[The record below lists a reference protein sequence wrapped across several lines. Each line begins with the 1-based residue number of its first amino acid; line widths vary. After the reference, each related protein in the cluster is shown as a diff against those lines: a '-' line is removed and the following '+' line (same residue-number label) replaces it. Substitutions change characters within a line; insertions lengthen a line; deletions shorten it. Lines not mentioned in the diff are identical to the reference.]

1 VCRDAGIKTSTTEK
15 NSPWQ
20 NRTEVEICELK
31 KHVRRLM
38 SRTNTPLPLWDFCCQ
53 YTVELRNRI
62 ARPLPQLHGRT
73 PYEVLTGNTPDVSE
87 YLEFC
92 WFQPIWFYEPNVFPE
107 QNRQF
112 ARWIGIAHRVGQAM
126 CYWVLPITGIPIAR
140 TTIQEVTKEELN
152 SSEVKRLV
160 EVYDKEIEE
169 KFRSNTDSI
178 ITSFQLYREDEN
190 IDNEQEQEPIDPDA
204 TALIIDEI
212 DNDAYDELLYVEP
225 ILHRDGQQIRA
236 RVTGRKRDA
245 NGNPIGQFHPNPM
258 LNSRIYLAEF
268 PDGCIQEL
276 SANAIVE
283 AVYNQIDGDGYDE
296 NLFQDIID
304 HRFDSTALTKEE
316 LQQLR
321 CVRSENQGKRFCTLK
336 GWEICLSWKDGTTSW
351 HPLSE
356 VKNSSPLLLAK
367 YAVTNGLNDEP
378 AFAWRVPHTIKKE
391 IRLVKA
397 IKSRYS

>member
-1 VCRDAGIKTSTTEK
+1 MLDLYEK
-15 NSPWQ
+15 
-20 NRTEVEICELK
+20 
-31 KHVRRLM
+31 
-38 SRTNTPLPLWDFCCQ
+38 
-53 YTVELRNRI
+53 
-62 ARPLPQLHGRT
+62 LHGRT

-87 YLEFC
+87 Y
-92 WFQPIWFYEPNVFPE
+92 
-107 QNRQF
+107 F

-126 CYWVLPITGIPIAR
+126 CYWVLPITGIPIAG

-152 SSEVKRLV
+152 SSEVKRLM

-169 KFRSNTDSI
+169 KCPNTDSN
-178 ITSFQLYREDEN
+178 ITSFQLYREDED
-190 IDNEQEQEPIDPDA
+190 IDNEPEQEPIDPDT

-283 AVYNQIDGDGYDE
+283 AVYNQNDGDGYDE

-304 HRFDSTALTKEE
+304 HRFDSTALMKEE

-321 CVRSENQGKRFCTLK
+321 CVRSENQGKRFWTLK

-356 VKNSSPLLLAK
+356 VKNSFPLLLAK
-367 YAVTNGLNDEP
+367 YAVTNELNDQR
-378 AFAWRVPHTIKKE
+378 AFAWWVPHTIKKE
-391 IRLVKA
+391 KRLVKA
-397 IKSRYS
+397 IKSCYSQR

>member
-1 VCRDAGIKTSTTEK
+1 
-15 NSPWQ
+15 
-20 NRTEVEICELK
+20 
-31 KHVRRLM
+31 
-38 SRTNTPLPLWDFCCQ
+38 
-53 YTVELRNRI
+53 
-62 ARPLPQLHGRT
+62 
-73 PYEVLTGNTPDVSE
+73 
-87 YLEFC
+87 
-92 WFQPIWFYEPNVFPE
+92 
-107 QNRQF
+107 
-112 ARWIGIAHRVGQAM
+112 M

-169 KFRSNTDSI
+169 KFRSNTDSN
-178 ITSFQLYREDEN
+178 ITSFQLYREDED
-190 IDNEQEQEPIDPDA
+190 IDNEPEQEPIDPDA

-225 ILHRDGQQIRA
+225 ILHCDGQQIRA

-356 VKNSSPLLLAK
+356 VKNSFPLLLAK
-367 YAVTNGLNDEP
+367 CAVTNGLNDEP
-378 AFAWRVPHTIKKE
+378 AFAWWVPHTIKKE
-391 IRLVKA
+391 KRLIKA
-397 IKSRYS
+397 IKILLFPMIAQIWYLCPKERCWSP

>member
-1 VCRDAGIKTSTTEK
+1 
-15 NSPWQ
+15 
-20 NRTEVEICELK
+20 
-31 KHVRRLM
+31 M
-38 SRTNTPLPLWDFCCQ
+38 
-53 YTVELRNRI
+53 
-62 ARPLPQLHGRT
+62 
-73 PYEVLTGNTPDVSE
+73 
-87 YLEFC
+87 
-92 WFQPIWFYEPNVFPE
+92 
-107 QNRQF
+107 
-112 ARWIGIAHRVGQAM
+112 
-126 CYWVLPITGIPIAR
+126 
-140 TTIQEVTKEELN
+140 
-152 SSEVKRLV
+152 

-169 KFRSNTDSI
+169 KFRLNTDSN
-178 ITSFQLYREDEN
+178 ITSFQLYREDED
-190 IDNEQEQEPIDPDA
+190 IDNEPEQEPIDPDA

-356 VKNSSPLLLAK
+356 VKNSFPLLLAK

-378 AFAWRVPHTIKKE
+378 AFAWWVPHTIKKKK
-391 IRLVKA
+391 RLVKA
-397 IKSRYS
+397 IKILLFPMIAQIWYLCPKERCWSP